1 MARRGKYP
9 DAGTAATNFVQGVDL
24 AAEKWRSRTS
34 AGRDKY
40 EAWFGRYFAA
50 RLYPQI
56 PSILTLADPYAR
68 SRRVGA
74 IVKRAAEEY
83 RRWKLSQVVAV
94 AAPPT
99 IAAPA

>member
-9 DAGTAATNFVQGVDL
+9 DAGTAATNFAQGVEL
-24 AAEKWRSRTS
+24 ATEKWRSRTS

-40 EAWFGRYFAA
+40 EVWYGRYFAP
-50 RLYPQI
+50 RLYSQI

-83 RRWKLSQVVAV
+83 RRWKLTQVVAA

-99 IAAPA
+99 VAAPA